1 MRRLVLFTALTA
13 AACGGDSNPT
23 SNTPI
28 AQYAGSWNGT
38 YTITGCTQ
46 SGGVASANIC
56 GALGNSA
63 PYTFDFTQSSRSVT
77 GSFALGSVQFPG
89 TGGTVNSD
97 GSLQLQAAT
106 NSDTVTI
113 SVTWNLTNPGNA
125 IGGTVSQVWTATTL
139 SGQANI
145 AGTITSAVHPASVNG
160 VSPVISPQSLHDFV
174 RALKTP

>member
-1 MRRLVLFTALTA
+1 MKRIVLFTALAA
-13 AACGGDSNPT
+13 AACGGNNNPT

-28 AQYAGSWNGT
+28 AQYAGSWNGN

-63 PYTFDFTQSSRSVT
+63 PYTFNFTQSSRSVT
-77 GSFALGSVQFPG
+77 GSFALGSVQFPS

-97 GSLQLQAAT
+97 GSLQLQATT

-113 SVTWNLTNPGNA
+113 IVTWNLTNPGNA
-125 IGGTVSQVWTATTL
+125 IGGTVTQVWTSTAL

-160 VSPVISPQSLHDFV
+160 VSPAIAPQSLHDFV